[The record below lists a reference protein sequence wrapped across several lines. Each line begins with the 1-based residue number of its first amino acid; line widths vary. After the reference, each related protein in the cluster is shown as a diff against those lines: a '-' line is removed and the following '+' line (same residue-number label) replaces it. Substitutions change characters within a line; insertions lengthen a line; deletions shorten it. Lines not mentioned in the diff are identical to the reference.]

1 VKSCRSGSWMLV
13 GMVLMFTLMLSV
25 GAVDSAAFDS
35 PLPTPTPAPP
45 TPTPSPPGPIPGP
58 GETALFNELLMQLI
72 SGGLATLIV
81 WSFLDAPIGKD
92 LVGWLTSV
100 TDWMRLGLEEGEVTR
115 YSAIVLA
122 GAVSMAAYL
131 VALAFGFVP
140 DPGSAASWINLVLA
154 LLGVSFTGSQVL
166 HIRVK
171 TARNRI

>member
-1 VKSCRSGSWMLV
+1 MKKLILV
-13 GMVLMFTLMLSV
+13 SLFVFILVVLFAAPIAV
-25 GAVDSAAFDS
+25 GAFDS
-35 PLPTPTPAPP
+35 PLPTPTAPAP
-45 TPTPSPPGPIPGP
+45 TSTPSPPGPIPGP
-58 GETALFNELLMQLI
+58 GEAALFNELLMQLI

-100 TDWMRLGLEEGEVTR
+100 TDWMRLGLDEGEVTR
-115 YSAIVLA
+115 YTAIVLA